1 MNNETINAT
10 AFFTNG
16 NYYIEVKESMIPN
29 YPEITSGS
37 FTLTI
42 EKLGIDHVIFHYKNE
57 DIIDIGNNV
66 RKSLEQCLPS
76 QSYGNV
82 FIKINKDERVF
93 MDIIKF
99 SKMRLANIMRNQRD
113 TSGVK
118 IFSARIS
125 FN

>member
-1 MNNETINAT
+1 MEKETINAT
-10 AFFTNG
+10 AFFANG

-29 YPEITSGS
+29 YPEIRSGS
-37 FTLTI
+37 FVLTI
-42 EKLGIDHVIFHYKNE
+42 ENLGIYHAIFHYENE

-66 RKSLEQCLPS
+66 RKTLEQCLPS

-82 FIKINKDERVF
+82 FIKINKNERAF

-118 IFSARIS
+118 IFSAQII
-125 FN
+125 FK